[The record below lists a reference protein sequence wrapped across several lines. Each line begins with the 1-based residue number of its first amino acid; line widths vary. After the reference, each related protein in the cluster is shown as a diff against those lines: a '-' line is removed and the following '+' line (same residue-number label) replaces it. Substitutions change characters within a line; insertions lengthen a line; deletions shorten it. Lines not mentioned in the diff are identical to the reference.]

1 MNKNIIKT
9 WILSIVLLGSILGL
23 SLTSFGQSL
32 ISQSIA
38 YIISLTQ
45 PPINFQNV
53 FMLVAILMLLIFG
66 VLKIVYRQKNIF
78 SLKQDTLYVVGFFFL
93 GLGAN
98 LALRSA
104 VGAGPWDTVNY
115 SLRAFFEERIGIN
128 ITLGHASFFVNITV
142 MSIVVLYR
150 RSIKY
155 LFMLIPLF
163 LISLSIDF
171 SDLILLGDYYPDMW
185 LTKGL
190 FFIFGLITI
199 PLGIAMIIHS
209 KYTAFVFDELM
220 LMFMNIFHTTKMS
233 YIRISNEVFALL
245 LAIFLGVLAGIG
257 MGQVSFGSLIIAILV
272 GPFIELF
279 SNLLQYMERNPKT
292 VRRNLR
298 YTGYYLLG
306 SIFIAFGVVMLI
318 RSNIGLSS
326 WDTLHYS
333 LHKLLNI
340 TVGTATILVASS
352 VTFFIV
358 ITKKELHYF
367 FMAVPIILVG
377 GMIDLFN
384 EVIFVDFAV
393 STMMSRILLYGVG
406 LFVLPM
412 GGALLIISTY
422 PAGVFDE
429 LMLLIMKLSNSNKM
443 TKIRVIMELSAVT
456 LAIILGFMAG
466 IGFGMVSIGTLIF
479 SLSVGVL
486 IKLYLKLFERIGLY
500 ELKQN
505 D

>member
-1 MNKNIIKT
+1 MNMIKSKPWII
-9 WILSIVLLGSILGL
+9 SVVLGALVLVL
-23 SLTSFGQSL
+23 SLTSLGQNLVEQCVQYVGSL
-32 ISQSIA
+32 IK
-38 YIISLTQ
+38 
-45 PPINFQNV
+45 PPVIFQDV
-53 FMLVAILMLLIFG
+53 FMLLALTMLLIVG
-66 VLKIVYRQKNIF
+66 ILKIVYRKKDIF
-78 SLKQDTLYVVGFFFL
+78 SLKQDVLYIVGFFFL

-98 LALRSA
+98 LALRST
-104 VGAGPWDTVNY
+104 VGAGPWDTVTY
-115 SLRAFFEERIGIN
+115 SLRALLENRLGMVV
-128 ITLGHASFFVNITV
+128 TLGNASFIINMTV
-142 MSIVVLYR
+142 MSIVILYR
-150 RSIKY
+150 RKIKY

-171 SDLILLGDYYPDMW
+171 SDLILLGDYYPTMW

-190 FFIFGLITI
+190 FFVFGLIAI
-199 PLGIAMIIHS
+199 PFGIAMIIFS

-220 LMFMNIFHTTKMS
+220 LMFMDIFHTKKMS

-245 LAIFLGVLAGIG
+245 LAIFFGVLAGIG
-257 MGQVSFGSLIIAILV
+257 IGQVNIGSFFIALSV
-272 GPFIELF
+272 GPLIELF
-279 SNLLQYMERNPKT
+279 SRLLKYIEQNPDT

-298 YTGYYLLG
+298 YTGFYLLG
-306 SIFIAFGVVMLI
+306 SIAIAFGVVMIL

-333 LHKLLNI
+333 LHKLLGI

-352 VTFFIV
+352 VTLFIV
-358 ITKKELHYF
+358 IIKKEYHYF

-384 EVIFVDFAV
+384 EIIFVDFSVVTWVNRVLIYA
-393 STMMSRILLYGVG
+393 LG
-406 LFVLPM
+406 LFLLPM

-456 LAIILGFMAG
+456 LAIVLGFIAG
-466 IGFGMVSIGTLIF
+466 IGFGMVNIGTLIF

-500 ELKQN
+500 ELK
-505 D
+505 